1 MKTDGCVEKQERFFH
16 TSLQNPAGFR
26 TVFTGSAEVNPQTTK
41 PDRSFATKTGHFYLL
56 PTAVLRQVGGTAT
69 ARLSSYARSAEFFGE
84 CDENPF
90 RSAPVAEPIRVS
102 AIGKCSS

>member
-1 MKTDGCVEKQERFFH
+1 MKTDGFVEKQERFFH

-56 PTAVLRQVGGTAT
+56 PTV
-69 ARLSSYARSAEFFGE
+69 
-84 CDENPF
+84 D
-90 RSAPVAEPIRVS
+90 
-102 AIGKCSS
+102 

>member
-1 MKTDGCVEKQERFFH
+1 MKTDGFVEKQERFFH

-56 PTAVLRQVGGTAT
+56 PTAFSR
-69 ARLSSYARSAEFFGE
+69 
-84 CDENPF
+84 
-90 RSAPVAEPIRVS
+90 
-102 AIGKCSS
+102 AIFPGCVFPCMTSRAAAS

>member
-41 PDRSFATKTGHFYLL
+41 PDRSFATKTGHFHLL
-56 PTAVLRQVGGTAT
+56 PTGLCEG
-69 ARLSSYARSAEFFGE
+69 LSRGAIELAAA
-84 CDENPF
+84 NF
-90 RSAPVAEPIRVS
+90 RVYIWLP
-102 AIGKCSS
+102 KY